1 MKAFILTVILVTFL
15 EFGYSQ
21 SISKEVVASAGNTF
35 THPTED
41 FTMSWTLGEA
51 VIGTLTSDDG
61 SITISQG
68 FHSGGPLSGIG
79 IDDYLQ
85 NESYLS
91 LYPNPVDK
99 TLFMNVSKT
108 GKSEFTY
115 KLFNSQGQV
124 IAIDKVSENEEIIEI
139 DVSETKPG
147 IYFLISEFKNG
158 ERNSYKFI
166 KN

>member
-1 MKAFILTVILVTFL
+1 MKAFILTALLVTFL

-21 SISKEVVASAGNTF
+21 NISKEVVASAGETY
-35 THPTED
+35 THTTEN
-41 FTMSWTLGEA
+41 FTMSWTLGET
-51 VIGTLTSDDG
+51 VIGTLTSGDG

-79 IDDYLQ
+79 IDEYMH
-85 NESYLS
+85 NEGMLF

-99 TLFMNVSKT
+99 TLFMYVSRI
-108 GKSEFTY
+108 GKAEFSY
-115 KLFNSQGQV
+115 KIFNSQGQV
-124 IAIDKVSENEEIIEI
+124 IAIDKVSKIDELIEI
-139 DVSETKPG
+139 DVSGNKPG

>member
-1 MKAFILTVILVTFL
+1 MKAFVLTVILVTFL

-21 SISKEVVASAGNTF
+21 SISKEVVASAGETF
-35 THPTED
+35 THPTEN
-41 FTMSWTLGEA
+41 FTMSWTLGET
-51 VIGTLTSDDG
+51 VIGTFSSGDG

-79 IDDYLQ
+79 IDEYMNSDKL
-85 NESYLS
+85 LF

-99 TLFMNVSKT
+99 TLFMNVSRT
-108 GKSEFTY
+108 GKTEFTY
-115 KLFNSQGQV
+115 KIFNSQGQ
-124 IAIDKVSENEEIIEI
+124 IILIDKVSENEELIEI

>member
-21 SISKEVVASAGNTF
+21 SISKEVVASAGETF
-35 THPTED
+35 THPTEN
-41 FTMSWTLGEA
+41 FSMSWTLGEA
-51 VIGTLTSDDG
+51 VIGTLISGDG
-61 SITISQG
+61 SIIISQG

-79 IDDYLQ
+79 IDDNIQSDEFLY
-85 NESYLS
+85 

-115 KLFNSQGQV
+115 KIFNSQGQV
-124 IAIDKVSENEEIIEI
+124 IAIDKVTENEEVIEI
-139 DVSETKPG
+139 DVSDTKPG

-166 KN
+166 KH